1 MTYSAFFLFPQ
12 EELAENFR
20 FAQTRSAE
28 TVAEELSNID
38 QKLPKKICT
47 ANTHTDATANN
58 TSCLRANLEAYT
70 AILVALIG
78 LAALMIGL
86 GLHGTLKNW

>member
-1 MTYSAFFLFPQ
+1 MLM
-12 EELAENFR
+12 
-20 FAQTRSAE
+20 
-28 TVAEELSNID
+28 
-38 QKLPKKICT
+38 
-47 ANTHTDATANN
+47 NTHTDATANN
-58 TSCLRANLEAYT
+58 TSCLWANLEADT